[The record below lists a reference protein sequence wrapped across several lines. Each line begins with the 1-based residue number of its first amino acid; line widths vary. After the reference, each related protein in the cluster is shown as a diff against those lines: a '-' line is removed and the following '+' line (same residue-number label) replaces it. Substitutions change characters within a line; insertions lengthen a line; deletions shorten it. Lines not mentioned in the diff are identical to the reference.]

1 MDADS
6 PAIRSNRVAAD
17 SGGFRTRAAQLTI
30 AGIRVVMMIAVLSA
44 VTATFANTA
53 ENGPVNPFNFFGYF
67 TIQSNLLGAAVF
79 GVTAVVGF
87 RGRPQG
93 VPLQIARAAVTTYL
107 LVVGL
112 VYNTLLS
119 GLAGGVDVSWANTV
133 MHIVFPLYCLL
144 DWLIVPDRS
153 ALPFRYLWAIEA
165 YPVLWCAVILVR
177 GATDGWVPY
186 PFLAPS
192 TGYGSVLL
200 YVAAIAATFVLIGA
214 AVLALSRLRL
224 LRSVASGGG
233 AQVSDVTG

>member
-1 MDADS
+1 MDADAPTVR
-6 PAIRSNRVAAD
+6 PARETAD
-17 SGGFRTRAAQLTI
+17 SGSVRTRAAELAI
-30 AGIRVVMMIAVLSA
+30 AGIRSVVVIAVLSA
-44 VTATFANTA
+44 VVATFASTA

-79 GVTAVVGF
+79 GCTAVVGF
-87 RGRPQG
+87 LGRPQG
-93 VPLQIARAAVTTYL
+93 MALHLARASITTYL

-119 GLAGGVDVSWANTV
+119 GLAGGVDVGWANTV

-153 ALPFRYLWAIEA
+153 PLPFRFLWVLEL

-192 TGYGSVLL
+192 TGYASVLL
-200 YVAAIAATFVLIGA
+200 YVAGIAVTFVVVGA
-214 AVLALSRLRL
+214 AVFALSRLRL
-224 LRSVASGGG
+224 VRSRG
-233 AQVSDVTG
+233 